1 MINPIIF
8 IRTRNEWRPPPRLG
22 RFVSPDWLS
31 REALENYAITWGM
44 VQEFEEQEKQ
54 LVEEQ
59 QEATAAQLQRAA
71 GL

>member
-1 MINPIIF
+1 
-8 IRTRNEWRPPPRLG
+8 
-22 RFVSPDWLS
+22 
-31 REALENYAITWGM
+31 M